1 MTLQRHDGVRPYE
14 DAEARDRAPRISV
27 VLGGGG
33 LKGFAHIGAL
43 RAIEEAG
50 IRPSLFAGTSIGAL
64 IASAH
69 VGGLPL
75 DSMATRAGSL
85 KRRDLFRINHVGML
99 LERMHAPSMYLE
111 EPLRALAEN
120 NTPKC
125 TFDALPTPLIVN
137 TVDIERGTLVPWGVP
152 GLRDV
157 RVSDAVYA
165 SCALPGFF
173 PPGDVGGRRCV
184 DGGTMDN
191 LPIEIAALNADLVV
205 AIDVGN
211 SDLLHDQN
219 ITRQGFASV
228 YMRAATIMMYALQ
241 GLHFGRRTSPPTIL
255 IRPKV
260 AHIGWFDFGRS
271 EELADEGY
279 RATRSA
285 LADWQRLIEEPGGIF
300 PRRALQVTVD
310 QDKCTGCGLCVA
322 LAPNVMAL
330 DGRGKAYA
338 LTRRVAWSPNEGD
351 FVRHCPTEAIRCE
364 RVELPQ
370 HPPATLPPVVPHKS
384 DAA

>member
-1 MTLQRHDGVRPYE
+1 MMRQRDE
-14 DAEARDRAPRISV
+14 RAPRVAV

-50 IRPSLFAGTSIGAL
+50 IRPTLFAGTSIGAL

-75 DSMATRAGSL
+75 ESMAARAASL
-85 KRRDLFRINHVGML
+85 KRRDIFRLNHVGML
-99 LERMHAPSMYLE
+99 LERMRAPSMYLE
-111 EPLRALAEN
+111 EPLRALCEN

-137 TVDIERGTLVPWGVP
+137 TVDIERGTLVPWGAP
-152 GLRDV
+152 GLRNV

-173 PPGDVGGRRCV
+173 PPGEVGGRHCV

-191 LPIEIAALNADLVV
+191 LPIEISALDADLVI

-211 SDLLHDQN
+211 SEMLHDEK
-219 ITRQGFASV
+219 ITREGFATV
-228 YMRAATIMMYALQ
+228 YMRAASIMMYALQ
-241 GLHFGRRTSPPTIL
+241 GLAFARRSSTPVVL
-255 IRPKV
+255 VRPKI
-260 AHIGWFDFGRS
+260 AHIGWFDFGRAQ
-271 EELADEGY
+271 ELADAGY
-279 RATRSA
+279 HATRAA
-285 LADWQRLIEEPGGIF
+285 LADWQRLAEEAIGGIF
-300 PRRALQVTVD
+300 PRRALDVTVD
-310 QDKCTGCGLCVA
+310 QEKCTGCGLCVA
-322 LAPNVMAL
+322 LAPNAMAL
-330 DGRGKAYA
+330 DSRGKAYA

-351 FVRHCPTEAIRCE
+351 FVRHCPTDAIRCD

-370 HPPATLPPVVPHKS
+370 HPAAQIPPSVHRT

>member
-1 MTLQRHDGVRPYE
+1 MTETQNGEQLS
-14 DAEARDRAPRISV
+14 ARGDLPRAPRIAV

-50 IRPSLFAGTSIGAL
+50 IRPSLYAGTSIGGL
-64 IASAH
+64 IAAAH

-75 DSMATRAGSL
+75 DSMATRAASL
-85 KRRDLFRINHVGML
+85 KRRDLFRLNHVGML
-99 LERMHAPSMYLE
+99 LDRLRADSMYLE

-120 NTPKC
+120 NTPKS
-125 TFDALPTPLIVN
+125 TFDSLPIPLIVN
-137 TVDIERGTLVPWGVP
+137 TVDIERGTLVPWGTP

-173 PPGDVGGRRCV
+173 PPGEVGGRRCV

-191 LPIEIAALNADLVV
+191 LPIEIAALNADLVI

-211 SDLLHDQN
+211 SDLLHDEK
-219 ITRQGFASV
+219 ITREGFASV

-241 GLHFGRRTSPPTIL
+241 GLAFTRRTSPPTIL
-255 IRPKV
+255 VRPKV

-271 EELADEGY
+271 DELADEGY
-279 RATRSA
+279 RATKA
-285 LADWQRLIEEPGGIF
+285 AIADWERLVEEPGGIF
-300 PRRALQVTVD
+300 PRRALQVSVD

-322 LAPNVMAL
+322 LAPNVMAM

-338 LTRRVAWSPNEGD
+338 LTRRVAWSASEGD
-351 FVRHCPTEAIRCE
+351 FVRHCPTNAIKCE

-370 HPPATLPPVVPHKS
+370 HPPAVLPPSVPRHT

>member
-1 MTLQRHDGVRPYE
+1 MTLERVGSS
-14 DAEARDRAPRISV
+14 DRAPRVAV

-50 IRPSLFAGTSIGAL
+50 IRPTLYAGTSIGAL
-64 IASAH
+64 IGAAY

-75 DSMATRAGSL
+75 DTMLARAASL
-85 KRRDLFRINHVGML
+85 KRRDIFRINHVGML
-99 LERMHAPSMYLE
+99 LERMRAPSLYMA
-111 EPLRALAEN
+111 EPLRALVEN

-125 TFDALPTPLIVN
+125 SFDALPTPMIVN
-137 TVDIERGTLVPWGVP
+137 TVDIERGTLVPWGAP
-152 GLRDV
+152 GLRDA

-173 PPGDVGGRRCV
+173 PPGEVGDRRCV

-191 LPIEIAALNADLVV
+191 LPIEIAALNADLVIAV
-205 AIDVGN
+205 DVGN
-211 SDLLHDQN
+211 SDILHDDK
-219 ITRQGFASV
+219 ITREGFANV

-241 GLHFGRRTSPPTIL
+241 GLAFSRGKSTPLVLS
-255 IRPKV
+255 RPKV

-271 EELADEGY
+271 DELAEAGY
-279 RATRSA
+279 QATRAA
-285 LADWQRLIEEPGGIF
+285 LADWQRLVEEPGGIF
-300 PRRALQVTVD
+300 PRRALQVSVD
-310 QDKCTGCGLCVA
+310 QEKCTGCGLCVA

-330 DGRGKAYA
+330 DSRGKAYP

-351 FVRHCPTEAIRCE
+351 FVRHCPTDAIRCE

-370 HPPATLPPVVPHKS
+370 VPPTPITSPVIRQH

>member
-1 MTLQRHDGVRPYE
+1 MTLERVGPMDH
-14 DAEARDRAPRISV
+14 APRVAV

-50 IRPSLFAGTSIGAL
+50 IRPTLYAGTSIGAL
-64 IASAH
+64 IGAAY

-75 DSMATRAGSL
+75 ETMLTRAASL
-85 KRRDLFRINHVGML
+85 KRRDIFRINHVGML
-99 LERMHAPSMYLE
+99 LERMRAPSMYMA
-111 EPLRALAEN
+111 EPLRALVDN

-125 TFDALPTPLIVN
+125 SFDALPTPMIVN
-137 TVDIERGTLVPWGVP
+137 TVDIERGTLVPWGAP
-152 GLRDV
+152 GLRDA

-173 PPGDVGGRRCV
+173 PPGEVGGRRCV

-191 LPIEIAALNADLVV
+191 LPIELAALNADLVIAV
-205 AIDVGN
+205 DVGN
-211 SDLLHDQN
+211 TDILHDDK
-219 ITRQGFASV
+219 ITREGFANV

-241 GLHFGRRTSPPTIL
+241 GLAFSRGKSTPL
-255 IRPKV
+255 VLARPKV

-271 EELADEGY
+271 EELAEAGY
-279 RATRSA
+279 QSTRAA
-285 LADWQRLIEEPGGIF
+285 LADWQRLVEEPGGIF
-300 PRRALQVTVD
+300 PRRALQVSVD

-330 DGRGKAYA
+330 DSRGKAYP

-351 FVRHCPTEAIRCE
+351 FVRHCPTDAIRCE
-364 RVELPQ
+364 RIELPQ
-370 HPPATLPPVVPHKS
+370 VPPTPISSPAIRH

>member
-1 MTLQRHDGVRPYE
+1 MTLERVGPMDH
-14 DAEARDRAPRISV
+14 APRVAV

-50 IRPSLFAGTSIGAL
+50 IRPTLYAGTSIGAL
-64 IASAH
+64 IGAAY

-75 DSMATRAGSL
+75 ETMLTRAASL
-85 KRRDLFRINHVGML
+85 KRRDIFRINHVGML
-99 LERMHAPSMYLE
+99 LERMRAPSMYMA
-111 EPLRALAEN
+111 EPLRALVDN

-125 TFDALPTPLIVN
+125 SFDALPTPMIVN
-137 TVDIERGTLVPWGVP
+137 TVDIERGTLVPWGAP
-152 GLRDV
+152 GLRDA

-173 PPGDVGGRRCV
+173 PPGEVGGRRCV

-191 LPIEIAALNADLVV
+191 LPIELAALNADLVIAV
-205 AIDVGN
+205 DVGN
-211 SDLLHDQN
+211 TDILHDDK
-219 ITRQGFASV
+219 ITREGFANV

-241 GLHFGRRTSPPTIL
+241 GLAFSRGKSTPL
-255 IRPKV
+255 VLARPKV

-271 EELADEGY
+271 EELAEAGY
-279 RATRSA
+279 QSTRAA
-285 LADWQRLIEEPGGIF
+285 LADWQRLVEEPGGIF
-300 PRRALQVTVD
+300 PRRALQVSVD
-310 QDKCTGCGLCVA
+310 QEKCTGCGLCVA

-330 DGRGKAYA
+330 DSRGKAYP

-351 FVRHCPTEAIRCE
+351 FVRHCPTDAIRCE
-364 RVELPQ
+364 RIELPQ
-370 HPPATLPPVVPHKS
+370 VPPTPISSPAIRH

>member
-1 MTLQRHDGVRPYE
+1 MTLELDEDRPG
-14 DAEARDRAPRISV
+14 DRRSPRVAV

-50 IRPSLFAGTSIGAL
+50 IRPSLYAGTSIGAL
-64 IASAH
+64 IAAAH

-75 DSMATRAGSL
+75 ESMATRAAAL
-85 KRRDLFRINHVGML
+85 KRRDLFRLNHVGML
-99 LERMHAPSMYLE
+99 LERLRADSMYLE

-125 TFDALPTPLIVN
+125 KFDALPTPLIVN
-137 TVDIERGTLVPWGVP
+137 TVDIERGTLVPWGAP

-173 PPGDVGGRRCV
+173 PPGELGGRRCV

-191 LPIEIAALNADLVV
+191 LPTEIAAIDSDLVV
-205 AIDVGN
+205 AVDVGN
-211 SDLLHDQN
+211 TDLVHDEK

-228 YMRAATIMMYALQ
+228 YMRAATIMMYSLQ
-241 GLHFGRRTSPPTIL
+241 GLAFARRTSPPTIL
-255 IRPKV
+255 VRPRI
-260 AHIGWFDFGRS
+260 ADIGWFDFGRS
-271 EELADEGY
+271 EELADAGY
-279 RATRSA
+279 RATKAA
-285 LADWQRLIEEPGGIF
+285 LADWQRIVEEPSGIF
-300 PRRALQVTVD
+300 PRRALQLAVD
-310 QDKCTGCGLCVA
+310 QDRCTGCGLCVA
-322 LAPNVMAL
+322 LAPHVMAL
-330 DGRGKAYA
+330 DGRRKAYP

-351 FVRHCPTEAIRCE
+351 FVRQCPTEAIRCE
-364 RVELPQ
+364 RLELPQ
-370 HPPATLPPVVPHKS
+370 HAPAHLPPSVTRHTDV
-384 DAA
+384 A

>member
-1 MTLQRHDGVRPYE
+1 MTLELDEDRPG
-14 DAEARDRAPRISV
+14 DRQSPRVAV

-43 RAIEEAG
+43 RAIEDAG
-50 IRPSLFAGTSIGAL
+50 IRPSLYAGTSIGAL
-64 IASAH
+64 IAAAH

-75 DSMATRAGSL
+75 ESMATRAASL
-85 KRRDLFRINHVGML
+85 KRRDLFRLNHVGML
-99 LERMHAPSMYLE
+99 LDRLRADSMYLE

-125 TFDALPTPLIVN
+125 TFEALPTPLIVN
-137 TVDIERGTLVPWGVP
+137 TVDIERGTLVPWGAP

-173 PPGDVGGRRCV
+173 PPGEIGGRRCV

-191 LPIEIAALNADLVV
+191 LPIEIAALDADLVV
-205 AIDVGN
+205 AVDVGN
-211 SDLLHDQN
+211 TDLLHDEK

-228 YMRAATIMMYALQ
+228 YMRAATIMMYSLQ
-241 GLHFGRRTSPPTIL
+241 GLAFSRRTSPPTIL
-255 IRPKV
+255 VRPRI
-260 AHIGWFDFGRS
+260 ASIGWFDFGRS

-279 RATRSA
+279 RATKAA
-285 LADWQRLIEEPGGIF
+285 LADWQRLAEEPSGIF
-300 PRRALQVTVD
+300 PRRALQLAVD

-322 LAPNVMAL
+322 LAPHVMAL
-330 DGRGKAYA
+330 DGRRKAYP
-338 LTRRVAWSPNEGD
+338 LTRRVAWAANEGD
-351 FVRHCPTEAIRCE
+351 FVRQCPTEAISCE
-364 RVELPQ
+364 RVELPE
-370 HPPATLPPVVPHKS
+370 HAPAHLPPSVPRHS
-384 DAA
+384 DVAQGS

>member
-1 MTLQRHDGVRPYE
+1 MTLELHEDRPG
-14 DAEARDRAPRISV
+14 DRRPPRVAV

-50 IRPSLFAGTSIGAL
+50 IRPSLYAGTSIGAL
-64 IASAH
+64 IAAAH

-75 DSMATRAGSL
+75 ESMATRAAAL
-85 KRRDLFRINHVGML
+85 KRRDLFRLNHVGML
-99 LERMHAPSMYLE
+99 LDRLRADSMYLE

-125 TFDALPTPLIVN
+125 TFEALPTPLIVN
-137 TVDIERGTLVPWGVP
+137 TVDIERGTLVPWGAP

-173 PPGDVGGRRCV
+173 PPGRVGGRRCV

-191 LPIEIAALNADLVV
+191 LPIEIAALDADLVV
-205 AIDVGN
+205 AVDVGN
-211 SDLLHDQN
+211 TDLLHDEK
-219 ITRQGFASV
+219 ITHQGFASV
-228 YMRAATIMMYALQ
+228 YMRAATIMMYSLQ
-241 GLHFGRRTSPPTIL
+241 GLAFGRRSSPPMIL
-255 IRPKV
+255 ARPKI
-260 AHIGWFDFGRS
+260 ANIGWFDFGRS
-271 EELADEGY
+271 EELADAGY
-279 RATRSA
+279 RATKAA
-285 LADWQRLIEEPGGIF
+285 LADWERLVEEPSGIF
-300 PRRALQVTVD
+300 PRRALQLAVD

-322 LAPNVMAL
+322 LAPHVMAL
-330 DGRGKAYA
+330 DARRKAYP

-351 FVRHCPTEAIRCE
+351 FARQCPVEAIHCE

-370 HPPATLPPVVPHKS
+370 HAPAHLPPSVPRHT
-384 DAA
+384 DVA

>member
-1 MTLQRHDGVRPYE
+1 MTPNRTE
-14 DAEARDRAPRISV
+14 RAPRVAV

-33 LKGFAHIGAL
+33 LKGFAHLGAL

-50 IRPSLFAGTSIGAL
+50 IKPTLYAGTSIGAL
-64 IASAH
+64 IGAAY

-75 DSMATRAGSL
+75 DTMLTRATSL
-85 KRRDLFRINHVGML
+85 KRRDIFRLNHVGML
-99 LERMHAPSMYLE
+99 LERMRAPSMYLA
-111 EPLRALAEN
+111 EPLRALVDN

-125 TFDALPTPLIVN
+125 SFDALPTPLIVN
-137 TVDIERGTLVPWGVP
+137 TVDIERGTLVPWGAP

-173 PPGDVGGRRCV
+173 PPGEVGARRCV
-184 DGGTMDN
+184 DGGTMEN
-191 LPIEIAALNADLVV
+191 LPVEIAALNADLVIAV
-205 AIDVGN
+205 DVGN
-211 SDLLHDQN
+211 TDILHDDT
-219 ITRQGFASV
+219 ITRAGFASV

-241 GLHFGRRTSPPTIL
+241 GLAFARRSSPPTVL
-255 IRPKV
+255 VRPKV

-271 EELADEGY
+271 DELAEAGY
-279 RATRSA
+279 TATRAA
-285 LADWQRLIEEPGGIF
+285 LADWDRLVEEPGGIF
-300 PRRALQVTVD
+300 PRRALQVSVD
-310 QDKCTGCGLCVA
+310 QERCTGCGLCVA
-322 LAPNVMAL
+322 LAPNVMAM
-330 DGRGKAYA
+330 DSRGKAYP

-351 FVRHCPTEAIRCE
+351 FVRHCPTNAIRCD

-370 HPPATLPPVVPHKS
+370 VAPTPLAPVTRQS

>member
-1 MTLQRHDGVRPYE
+1 MTTYGE
-14 DAEARDRAPRISV
+14 RAPRIAV

-50 IRPSLFAGTSIGAL
+50 IRPTLYAGTSIGAL
-64 IASAH
+64 IAAAH

-75 DSMATRAGSL
+75 ESMARRAASL
-85 KRRDLFRINHVGML
+85 KRRDVFRINHVGML
-99 LERMHAPSMYLE
+99 LERMRATSMYLE
-111 EPLRALAEN
+111 EPLRALAES

-137 TVDIERGTLVPWGVP
+137 TVDIERGTLVPWGAP

-173 PPGDVGGRRCV
+173 PPGEIGGRRCV

-191 LPIEIAALNADLVV
+191 LPIEIAALNADLVIAV
-205 AIDVGN
+205 DVGN
-211 SDLLHDQN
+211 TNILHDEH
-219 ITRQGFASV
+219 IAHSGFASV

-241 GLHFGRRTSPPTIL
+241 GLAFSRRSSPPTVL
-255 IRPKV
+255 VRPRV

-271 EELADEGY
+271 EELAEAGY
-279 RATRSA
+279 QATRAA
-285 LADWQRLIEEPGGIF
+285 LADWQRLVEEPGGIF
-300 PRRALQVTVD
+300 PRRALDVTVD
-310 QDKCTGCGLCVA
+310 QEKCTGCGLCVA
-322 LAPNVMAL
+322 LAPNLMAL
-330 DGRGKAYA
+330 DARGKAYA
-338 LTRRVAWSPNEGD
+338 VTRRMAWSPNEGD
-351 FVRHCPTEAIRCE
+351 FVRHCPVNAIHCE

-370 HPPATLPPVVPHKS
+370 HPPVTLPPVTPRHT
-384 DAA
+384 DAI

>member
-1 MTLQRHDGVRPYE
+1 MKEPRPT
-14 DAEARDRAPRISV
+14 EARGPRVSV

-50 IRPSLFAGTSIGAL
+50 IRPTLFAGTSIGAL
-64 IASAH
+64 IAASY

-75 DSMATRAGSL
+75 DRMAQRAAML

-99 LERMHAPSMYLE
+99 LERMKAPSIYLE

-120 NTPKC
+120 NTPKT
-125 TFDALPTPLIVN
+125 TFDTLPVPLIVN
-137 TVDIERGTLVPWGVP
+137 TVDIERGTLVPWGAR

-173 PPGDVGGRRCV
+173 PPGEVGGRRCV

-191 LPIEIAALNADLVV
+191 LPVEIAALDADLVIAV
-205 AIDVGN
+205 DVGSSN
-211 SDLLHDQN
+211 LQYN
-219 ITRQGFASV
+219 ERITREGFASV
-228 YMRAATIMMYALQ
+228 YMRAATVMMYALQ
-241 GLHFGRRTSPPTIL
+241 GLALGRRNTPPLLL
-255 IRPKV
+255 IRPKISV
-260 AHIGWFDFGRS
+260 GWFDFGRT
-271 EELADEGY
+271 EELVAEGY
-279 RATRSA
+279 RATRA
-285 LADWQRLIEEPGGIF
+285 AIQDWQRLAEEPGGVF

-310 QDKCTGCGLCVA
+310 EAKCVGCGLCVA
-322 LAPNVMAL
+322 LAPQVMAL
-330 DGRGKAYA
+330 DARGKAYA
-338 LTRRVAWSPNEGD
+338 TTRRVAWSPSDGD
-351 FVRHCPTEAIRCE
+351 FVRHCPTSAIACSSVDLPSHAPLPLAPIVRQDDAE
-364 RVELPQ
+364 RR
-370 HPPATLPPVVPHKS
+370 T